1 MKIAAHA
8 ILLYELCYLKCKEGN
23 LINHYSVVYF
33 PLIVLA
39 KWELRARLQ
48 ETIVSSAIL
57 HDNLATYA
65 STKKKQAYP
74 YSLSCLLANIHD
86 SWVLLFQH
94 YTMICSAANIA
105 GYMYVALAS
114 HLLESN
120 VISSWH
126 PRQAV
131 SIHTVGDFYFF
142 ITNLQAVYRFIN
154 AGWFQFYHSFTY
166 INVYFCKINFA

>member
-1 MKIAAHA
+1 MSKVAR
-8 ILLYELCYLKCKEGN
+8 
-23 LINHYSVVYF
+23 NHCLF
-33 PLIVLA
+33 CNTP
-39 KWELRARLQ
+39 WQ
-48 ETIVSSAIL
+48 SS
-57 HDNLATYA
+57 YA
-65 STKKKQAYP
+65 STKKKRAHP

-166 INVYFCKINFA
+166 INVYFCKINFAELNSYENYLSLKFLSL